1 MISLWTRF
9 SERDS
14 SGLRETAMRKSNSRA
29 GAGKSRCGEGKW
41 SRERW
46 ESSCTFLDARDGLC
60 KRSYWS
66 AGCMYNEAHSNETE
80 VAKNHVKIYPTYP
93 MVLCSPSTS
102 SLRPGYGGS
111 CPPEPPAWKRQGTEL
126 GSHPQL
132 KASSLVRLVPSWPE
146 LVTGV
151 AASVGAAVVG
161 SEELSVSVAMLAM
174 VLVTVVCRRR
184 LGMLVV
190 VGGGGWYKRTTA
202 QRRREGK
209 R

>member
-1 MISLWTRF
+1 M
-9 SERDS
+9 
-14 SGLRETAMRKSNSRA
+14 
-29 GAGKSRCGEGKW
+29 
-41 SRERW
+41 
-46 ESSCTFLDARDGLC
+46 
-60 KRSYWS
+60 
-66 AGCMYNEAHSNETE
+66 
-80 VAKNHVKIYPTYP
+80 
-93 MVLCSPSTS
+93 
-102 SLRPGYGGS
+102 
-111 CPPEPPAWKRQGTEL
+111 